1 MNTKCFMSPSLS
13 CLIEP
18 HNSHRPFVL
27 SHTTTTPFS
36 TTFLMQT
43 MHHPPTP
50 HTILTTHTWPTS
62 SPYQPPAFHVN
73 VEPQHNTFPIPLN
86 NAHVRLFG
94 PSIMLTLIV
103 SHDQTPQPTPTFPT
117 CLQFPP
123 RASCPICDC
132 QFNFWRLTN
141 HQFPVR
147 HLIHLI

>member
-1 MNTKCFMSPSLS
+1 MGLKCSMSFSLS

-18 HNSHRPFVL
+18 RDSHHPFVFL
-27 SHTTTTPFS
+27 HTTTTPFS